1 MAHAKWQTRQPEN
14 LSGLNGNE
22 RRSQDTPG
30 LEELTGLNREP
41 DLHRLGFSADS
52 PGMTTPRSR
61 KGRGFM
67 VGVDSRGGGGVR
79 WRAGMDVPET
89 GCGGSGV
96 RSGYDPLPS
105 LSPGPGSARAHNT
118 QPQLE
123 PAHAS
128 LGERKRLG
136 GTNVHFC
143 ENLAG
148 KRKTGL
154 KGTEYSGSNTAS
166 KWGRSCPGTVPG
178 LARTASW
185 NKCLEPAP
193 ENCTY
198 QSCFTIGGK

>member
-1 MAHAKWQTRQPEN
+1 
-14 LSGLNGNE
+14 
-22 RRSQDTPG
+22 
-30 LEELTGLNREP
+30 
-41 DLHRLGFSADS
+41 
-52 PGMTTPRSR
+52 
-61 KGRGFM
+61 M
-67 VGVDSRGGGGVR
+67 VGVESRGRGGVR
-79 WRAGMDVPET
+79 WRAGLDVRET

-136 GTNVHFC
+136 GPNAHFC

-178 LARTASW
+178 LARTATW

-193 ENCTY
+193 ENCSY
-198 QSCFTIGGK
+198 QSCSIIGENEAVEARPQTVQNFRKVALQPGLRGPTACPFLGPKGSLLNSRPFRSPSDF